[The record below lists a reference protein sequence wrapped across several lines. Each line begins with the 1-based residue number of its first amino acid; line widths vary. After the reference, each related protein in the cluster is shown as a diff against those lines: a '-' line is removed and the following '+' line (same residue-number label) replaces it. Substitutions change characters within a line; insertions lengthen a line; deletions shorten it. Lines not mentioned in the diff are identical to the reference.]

1 MAMICETGFL
11 VEKAKFKIFIFVIF
25 LKEGSHLQIA

>member
-1 MAMICETGFL
+1 MAMICETCCL
-11 VEKAKFKIFIFVIF
+11 VEKAKFKIFIFEIF